1 MKKKGIFLTIFIIL
15 LTVMSLMITSLFND
29 GKLGVIS
36 SQEEISDG
44 LNNEVS
50 YFIVYLSR
58 LGNDD
63 YEVLSFE
70 NTSLSQIDRDMIL

>member
-50 YFIVYLSR
+50 
-58 LGNDD
+58 
-63 YEVLSFE
+63 
-70 NTSLSQIDRDMIL
+70 